1 MKLRWNCGETGGAA
15 PVRGVAL
22 IGALL
27 LTGCGARLQPLE
39 RIESAA
45 AAPREYHEVAT
56 SKPMSSSV
64 PELYDNGPDIRAKMI
79 ELIESASDYI
89 LIDSFLVSSD
99 PATSAVMEA
108 LKRKRQ
114 AGVRIYVLADS
125 STRYSDGGKAGYRF
139 LEQAGIPSV
148 EYNPMRI
155 YKLVV
160 APIMLKRDHRKFWIV
175 DGRVLFLGGANLFG
189 TSLTRPED
197 GGNRDFMVA
206 VESADAIESM
216 IDSFVATWNLYSS
229 RQLNK
234 ANFSVRA
241 DHAAETTL
249 WLSDQNKHAG
259 RREVVAKM
267 VDGLF
272 AVAKEEV
279 WLIQPYTFVTPE
291 LLGHIRDLTRRGVA
305 VNVMLS
311 GEVHAPRF
319 HYASFFGCKNI
330 IEAGGKVWVFKPGQG
345 ALHAKAILVDGRWAS
360 VGSANLNFRSYH
372 LSKEANLVFGDPES
386 VGKVVK
392 TLEELKGNCRPIE
405 LEEARGYRGVE
416 YRLGWLL
423 MLMAG

>member
-1 MKLRWNCGETGGAA
+1 MRPQWTYWERGEMT
-15 PVRGVAL
+15 PIRVATL

-27 LTGCGARLQPLE
+27 LTACGSHRQPLE

-45 AAPREYHEVAT
+45 TGPRDYHEVAT
-56 SKPMSSSV
+56 SKPMATSV
-64 PELYDNGPDIRAKMI
+64 PEIFDTGPDIRAKMI

-99 PATSAVMEA
+99 SATSAVMEA
-108 LKRKRQ
+108 LKRKRRD
-114 AGVRIYVLADS
+114 GVRIHVLADS
-125 STRYSDGGKAGYRF
+125 STRYADGGKAGYRF
-139 LEQAGIPSV
+139 LEEAGISTV

-175 DGRVLFLGGANLFG
+175 DGKVLFLGGANLFG

-206 VESADAIESM
+206 VESAEAIESM
-216 IDSFVATWNLYSS
+216 VESFVATWNLYSS
-229 RQLNK
+229 RPLDK
-234 ANFSVRA
+234 ASFSVRA
-241 DHAAETTL
+241 DRVGETTL

-259 RREVVAKM
+259 RRQIIGKM
-267 VDGLF
+267 FDGLF
-272 AVAKEEV
+272 AVAQEEV

-291 LLGHIRDLTRRGVA
+291 LIGHIREMTRRGVA

-311 GEVHAPRF
+311 GDVHAQRF
-319 HYASFFGCKNI
+319 RYASLFGCKNI
-330 IEAGGKVWVFKPGQG
+330 IEAGGKVWLFQSGQG

-372 LSKEANLVFGDPES
+372 LSKEANLVFGDPVS
-386 VGKVVK
+386 VGKVGDII
-392 TLEELKGNCRPIE
+392 EELRGNCRPID
-405 LEEARGYRGVE
+405 LEESMGYRGAK

-423 MLMAG
+423 MQMAG